1 MCFRFNHSKA
11 AENYRGNRLCLP
23 ISFSQI
29 CCAGIIIR
37 RVKDDILMNELK
49 LDGKVIGD
57 RYKIRGKI
65 SSGSYAE
72 VFVARDL
79 HNDGSRIKST

>member
-1 MCFRFNHSKA
+1 
-11 AENYRGNRLCLP
+11 
-23 ISFSQI
+23 
-29 CCAGIIIR
+29 
-37 RVKDDILMNELK
+37 MNELK